1 MKKFLLKLICS
12 DLVSEK
18 RFVHPAIKSQGWKV
32 AKIWNEKEEKTFG
45 IERLLRL
52 LLVLSAF
59 VFPGLYVRHVSGYGG
74 LLCRKLATEF
84 YVVVKLCLPLIV
96 FSLELQ
102 SNPLILALTAY
113 LLIETLLYLLGLIF
127 LSDIYVSPISNKR
140 SYLMVMIN
148 YVEICL
154 GFAVL
159 YEGFASIKDLAVSI
173 DAIYFSFITAT
184 TIGYGDMLPNDPKS
198 KILVIVQSMYTLVL
212 IGLVLTNFTSNINY
226 KNDTYKA
233 KSNGRKNKHNKAFK
247 SDS

>member
-1 MKKFLLKLICS
+1 MKKFLVKLICS
-12 DLVSEK
+12 DLVAEK
-18 RFVHPAIKSQGWKV
+18 RFVRPAIKSQGWKV
-32 AKIWNEKEEKTFG
+32 SKIWNEQKEKTFG

-52 LLVLSAF
+52 FLVVSAYI
-59 VFPGLYVRHVSGYGG
+59 FPGLYVRHISGYGG

-84 YVVVKLCLPLIV
+84 YVVVKLCLPLAV
-96 FSLELQ
+96 FALELQ
-102 SNPLILALTAY
+102 SNVFILALTGY

-159 YEGFASIKDLAVSI
+159 YEGFASISGLKGSI

-184 TIGYGDMLPNDPKS
+184 TIGYGDMLPNNPES
-198 KILVIVQSMYTLVL
+198 KILVIIQSMYTLVL

-226 KNDTYKA
+226 KNGTYKT
-233 KSNGRKNKHNKAFK
+233 KGGKQ
-247 SDS
+247 

>member
-12 DLVSEK
+12 DLASEK
-18 RFVHPAIKSQGWKV
+18 KFVHPAIRSQGWKV
-32 AKIWNEKEEKTFG
+32 AKIWNEKKEKTFG

-52 LLVLSAF
+52 LLVISAF
-59 VFPGLYVRHVSGYGG
+59 VFPGLYIRHISGYGG

-84 YVVVKLCLPLIV
+84 YVVVKLCLPLAI

-102 SNPLILALTAY
+102 SNPFTIALTGY

-127 LSDIYVSPISNKR
+127 LSDIYASPISNER

-148 YVEICL
+148 YVETCL

-159 YEGFASIKDLAVSI
+159 YEGFASIKGLANSI

-184 TIGYGDMLPNDPKS
+184 TIGYGDILPTDSKS
-198 KILVIVQSMYTLVL
+198 KLLVIVQSMYTLVL

-226 KNDTYKA
+226 KNDTYK
-233 KSNGRKNKHNKAFK
+233 SNR
-247 SDS
+247 

>member
-1 MKKFLLKLICS
+1 MKSFLLKLICG

-18 RFVHPAIKSQGWKV
+18 RFVRPAIKSQVSKV
-32 AKIWNEKEEKTFG
+32 AKIWNEKKEKTFG
-45 IERLLRL
+45 IERLLRV

-59 VFPGLYVRHVSGYGG
+59 AFPSLYVRHISGYGG
-74 LLCRKLATEF
+74 VLCRKLAVEF
-84 YVVVKLCLPLIV
+84 YVVVKLCFPLGV

-102 SNPLILALTAY
+102 SNPFVPVAMAY

-154 GFAVL
+154 GFAVF
-159 YEGFASIKDLAVSI
+159 YEGFASINGLAGSV

-184 TIGYGDMLPNDPKS
+184 TIGYGDMLPKDSKS
-198 KILVIVQSMYTLVL
+198 KILVIVQSIYTLVL

-226 KNDTYKA
+226 KNGTYKP
-233 KSNGRKNKHNKAFK
+233 KGGKE
-247 SDS
+247 